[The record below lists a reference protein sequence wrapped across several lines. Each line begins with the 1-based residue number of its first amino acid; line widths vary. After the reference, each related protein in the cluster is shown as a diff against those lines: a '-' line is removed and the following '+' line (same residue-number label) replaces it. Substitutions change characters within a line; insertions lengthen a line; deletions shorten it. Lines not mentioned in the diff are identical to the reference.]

1 MCICRPSLPIYPSSS
16 LPPWK
21 QYVCFLHLWLYCI
34 YKFICT
40 KCPILIWLISGL
52 SEAINVSCVVFS
64 VLFPL
69 ISVSVMFPSPLFLFA
84 LFSQVSDNLWCLR
97 MLRAG
102 GSKMAG
108 HLSVRARLPRDQA
121 VPLGR
126 LQRQSLCLSS
136 WMETPVSHLKVAG
149 FISPS
154 LRATERKKVGGRVK
168 GNLSLQWCVW
178 LGSTI
183 SGSHDVMC
191 WILPALVSQWAVSA
205 LHSILEEDVAQ
216 RQFTGRGLREGPL
229 QAAASPCPSLR
240 EAAFSKGQEI

>member
-69 ISVSVMFPSPLFLFA
+69 ISVSVMFPSPLSLFA

-108 HLSVRARLPRDQA
+108 HLSVSQASPRPGCSTGEAAEAESMSFFLDEDSSLP
-121 VPLGR
+121 P
-126 LQRQSLCLSS
+126 
-136 WMETPVSHLKVAG
+136 E
-149 FISPS
+149 
-154 LRATERKKVGGRVK
+154 GGRV
-168 GNLSLQWCVW
+168 
-178 LGSTI
+178 
-183 SGSHDVMC
+183 
-191 WILPALVSQWAVSA
+191 
-205 LHSILEEDVAQ
+205 HS
-216 RQFTGRGLREGPL
+216 P
-229 QAAASPCPSLR
+229 
-240 EAAFSKGQEI
+240 